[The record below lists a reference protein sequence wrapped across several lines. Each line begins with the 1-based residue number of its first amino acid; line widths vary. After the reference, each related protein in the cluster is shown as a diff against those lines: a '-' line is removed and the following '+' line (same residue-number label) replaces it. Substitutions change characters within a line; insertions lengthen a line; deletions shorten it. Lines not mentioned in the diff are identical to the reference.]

1 MGKGQRNRTRGG
13 GATRSGVGRP
23 SSPSAAAGEDGPRDR
38 HLPEFSRRQADALRT
53 HAAEAVRSRGYRARD
68 RGSHVTVTGG
78 PFTGPGA
85 QLGFSTIA
93 REALRLPEAE
103 WGAMV
108 AAVVAQL
115 LDAAVH
121 GCGTGGGLGYAGPAL
136 RELLFPRFVAP
147 ERMPPG
153 QLAEA
158 HTYARDVGGL
168 PLILAIRHD
177 QASLYLA
184 DDHLAKAGGPD
195 AAWAAAE
202 SNLFAAG
209 LGRGEAFVRE
219 GAAVLLLESDHPR
232 QASWMAY
239 PERLMTHFGIDPGP
253 RGVLFSVPALRM
265 IAFTLTEDSV
275 SHEGIRSMLELNAV
289 LAQDEVAPL
298 SPHVYWWRPGTP
310 LRQATAWEDGAV
322 VVSAPEELGRLL
334 AGQEAGQDG
343 GQHGRAVA

>member
-1 MGKGQRNRTRGG
+1 MGKGQRHRTRGG
-13 GATRSGVGRP
+13 RGAPAAGTSGPSVPAGVG
-23 SSPSAAAGEDGPRDR
+23 GEDEPRDR

-68 RGSHVTVTGG
+68 RGTHVAVTGG

-121 GCGTGGGLGYAGPAL
+121 GGAAGGGLGYAGPAL
-136 RELLFPRFVAP
+136 RERLFPRFVAP
-147 ERMPPG
+147 ERVPPG

-177 QASLYLA
+177 QTSVYVA
-184 DDHLAKAGGPD
+184 DDHLAKAGGPE

-209 LGRGEAFVRE
+209 LGRGEAFVRD
-219 GAAVLLLESDHPR
+219 GTAVLLLESDHPR

-239 PERLMTHFGIDPGP
+239 PDRLMAHFGVEPGP

-265 IAFTLTEDSV
+265 IAFSVTEGSV
-275 SHEGIRSMLELNAV
+275 SRAGIRSMLELNAV

-298 SPHVYWWRPGTP
+298 SPHVYWWRPGAAVQ
-310 LRQATAWEDGAV
+310 QATAWEDGHV
-322 VVSAPEELGRLL
+322 VVSVPEELAVLL
-334 AGQEAGQDG
+334 GGQD
-343 GQHGRAVA
+343 GRAVA